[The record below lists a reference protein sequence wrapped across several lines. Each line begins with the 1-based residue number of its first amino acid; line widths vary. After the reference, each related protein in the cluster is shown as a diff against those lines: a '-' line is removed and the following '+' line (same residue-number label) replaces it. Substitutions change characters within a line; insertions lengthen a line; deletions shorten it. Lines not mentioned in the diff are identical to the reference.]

1 MNEDGSQIV
10 DIAHVDRPRAIVVH
24 PCKGYLFYTDWGRFG
39 ESGKIFRA
47 TMAGTL
53 REAIVST
60 NLTQPS
66 GLAIDY
72 EEDMLYFTDAVR
84 EVIERVS
91 IHGNRRQELV
101 TATIYPFSI
110 TVDREFIYW
119 TDLQVRLFYPWTFQ
133 NFRLRNLNCFLQLRG
148 VYRADKYTGSNMK
161 EIVKRLDNSPRG
173 IQVSYFYIL
182 SSTFRLTSLFLYLR
196 FMPLNVKTALS
207 TFARSIT
214 VVVLIPVT
222 LARTAQPCANA
233 PTG

>member
-1 MNEDGSQIV
+1 MLIYYILFLGINPEGVAFDWVHKKIYWTDSRNSSIYAMNEDGSQIV

-91 IHGNRRQELV
+91 INGNRRQELV

-110 TVDREFIYW
+110 TVDKEFIYW
-119 TDLQVRLFYPWTFQ
+119 TDLQV
-133 NFRLRNLNCFLQLRG
+133 
-148 VYRADKYTGSNMK
+148 
-161 EIVKRLDNSPRG
+161 
-173 IQVSYFYIL
+173 
-182 SSTFRLTSLFLYLR
+182 
-196 FMPLNVKTALS
+196 
-207 TFARSIT
+207 
-214 VVVLIPVT
+214 
-222 LARTAQPCANA
+222 
-233 PTG
+233 

>member
-91 IHGNRRQELV
+91 INGNRRQELV

-119 TDLQVRLFYPWTFQ
+119 TDLQVCQ
-133 NFRLRNLNCFLQLRG
+133 
-148 VYRADKYTGSNMK
+148 
-161 EIVKRLDNSPRG
+161 
-173 IQVSYFYIL
+173 
-182 SSTFRLTSLFLYLR
+182 TS
-196 FMPLNVKTALS
+196 
-207 TFARSIT
+207 I
-214 VVVLIPVT
+214 
-222 LARTAQPCANA
+222 
-233 PTG
+233 

>member
-39 ESGKIFRA
+39 DSGKIFRA

-91 IHGNRRQELV
+91 IDGKRRQELV

-110 TVDREFIYW
+110 TVDKEFIYW
-119 TDLQVRLFYPWTFQ
+119 TDLQVIRRL
-133 NFRLRNLNCFLQLRG
+133 
-148 VYRADKYTGSNMK
+148 KYSTSK
-161 EIVKRLDNSPRG
+161 HCLHIEFILVKRR
-173 IQVSYFYIL
+173 L
-182 SSTFRLTSLFLYLR
+182 SR
-196 FMPLNVKTALS
+196 
-207 TFARSIT
+207 
-214 VVVLIPVT
+214 
-222 LARTAQPCANA
+222 
-233 PTG
+233 